1 LCETAHGAQCSSTE
15 CEKVCGAV
23 QAFLQLLVGR
33 DQTSI
38 AAQLPAESTKIKLL
52 LAIAEHLND
61 DGLALDDLLDI
72 RHSVRGRKNGMRER
86 LLNLAEV
93 EEKIGLKKSVIYDR
107 MSRAEFPAPLKIG
120 KATRWR
126 ESDVELW
133 ITQHNEG

>member
-1 LCETAHGAQCSSTE
+1 M
-15 CEKVCGAV
+15 
-23 QAFLQLLVGR
+23 LVGR

-126 ESDVELW
+126 ESEVELW

>member
-1 LCETAHGAQCSSTE
+1 MAA
-15 CEKVCGAV
+15 AR
-23 QAFLQLLVGR
+23 QAPQQLLVGR